1 MTHRGPRAH
10 RAIQTT
16 VEDVTTVVVVV
27 NEVIAVIAVIAVIE
41 DLASVATVALEGV
54 ARPTRLRRPSRRR
67 SKLNSPVR
75 SVTSVP
81 VVRRSALTMVV
92 DIAVH
97 GPVAVNS

>member
-16 VEDVTTVVVVV
+16 VEDVTTVV